1 MIQAYLTFIR
11 KTLPEK
17 SEYNLLG
24 LSEIENLSILSDFNL
39 SSGQPIVC
47 CISNKKIISLYKLS
61 SSGDINQIFGTID
74 HLMNVDTIKDLSSK
88 YVKNYNAIKHFMMYG
103 FKCMSP
109 DEIIENYKKLI
120 ILEDKCISNLISSEV
135 NWHIIKRNLSKEVR
149 RSDLNIHLKSR
160 LLSSFNKL
168 MQLNKNYLN
177 KKIDIDLDGYEIK
190 III

>member
-1 MIQAYLTFIR
+1 MTQAYLTFIR

-74 HLMNVDTIKDLSSK
+74 HLMNVDTIKD
-88 YVKNYNAIKHFMMYG
+88 
-103 FKCMSP
+103 
-109 DEIIENYKKLI
+109 
-120 ILEDKCISNLISSEV
+120 
-135 NWHIIKRNLSKEVR
+135 
-149 RSDLNIHLKSR
+149 
-160 LLSSFNKL
+160 
-168 MQLNKNYLN
+168 
-177 KKIDIDLDGYEIK
+177 
-190 III
+190 